1 MPIDC
6 NSNDDDDDDDND
18 TMKCSASV
26 SVYLI
31 GVDST
36 LQVLVGW
43 LVVNNVLTIM
53 LGKLGSGCGS
63 VGRAVTSDARGL
75 RSESSHHRIFN

>member
-43 LVVNNVLTIM
+43 LV
-53 LGKLGSGCGS
+53 
-63 VGRAVTSDARGL
+63 GRAVTSDARGL

>member
-1 MPIDC
+1 MPLDC

-43 LVVNNVLTIM
+43 LV
-53 LGKLGSGCGS
+53 GSQ
-63 VGRAVTSDARGL
+63 
-75 RSESSHHRIFN
+75 